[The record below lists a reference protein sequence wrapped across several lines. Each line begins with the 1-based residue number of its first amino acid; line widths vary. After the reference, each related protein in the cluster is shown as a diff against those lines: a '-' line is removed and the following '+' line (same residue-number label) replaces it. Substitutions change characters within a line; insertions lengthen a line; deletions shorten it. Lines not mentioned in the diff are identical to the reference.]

1 MLFPRP
7 DIRAISVELLFVTVL
22 LVLNDMAVL
31 RVGAGEAV
39 VWSVHLDGSHMELLP
54 YEEAGQR

>member
-1 MLFPRP
+1 MLFRGP

-39 VWSVHLDGSHMELLP
+39 VWSVHLDSSHMELLP

>member
-1 MLFPRP
+1 M
-7 DIRAISVELLFVTVL
+7 TVL

-39 VWSVHLDGSHMELLP
+39 VWSVHRDSSHMELLP